1 MPFPVACAASV
12 SDLHCRYKVEKLME
26 HLKLFSTRINI
37 PRLIRVCEEF
47 HHWKELVFLYIQY
60 DEYDNAA
67 MVMMNHSPVAW
78 EHVLFK
84 DVAVKVS
91 SVEVYYKAIS
101 FYLEEHP
108 DLLNDLLKV
117 SAFCAISDAFGHP
130 VLPHVDWWDVITHPC
145 TNLPA
150 ATAQSRCILSFHE

>member
-1 MPFPVACAASV
+1 MHQQLQVCLDSCRKALCSMQDDLAVACAASV
-12 SDLHCRYKVEKLME
+12 SDLRCRYKVEKLME

-47 HHWKELVFLYIQY
+47 HHWKELVFLYVQY

-117 SAFCAISDAFGHP
+117 SCFVPS
-130 VLPHVDWWDVITHPC
+130 
-145 TNLPA
+145 
-150 ATAQSRCILSFHE
+150 

>member
-1 MPFPVACAASV
+1 
-12 SDLHCRYKVEKLME
+12 ME

-47 HHWKELVFLYIQY
+47 HHWKELVFLYVQY

-78 EHVLFK
+78 EHVQFK

-117 SAFCAISDAFGHP
+117 CCTSSQHEMLCKNQLACVLACAVRIDLPKSQAQVQLYSAC
-130 VLPHVDWWDVITHPC
+130 
-145 TNLPA
+145 
-150 ATAQSRCILSFHE
+150 